1 MRVAVFGG
9 GYAGIVAAT
18 RLEDRLPEAATVVL
32 VDRQERHL
40 IRHELHRVIRRP
52 EFAETI
58 QIPFA
63 DILDRA
69 TFRQGTVAA
78 IDLDAGEAT
87 FENGDTLTYD
97 AGVVAVGASPAYYDL
112 AGVADNSIPLA
123 STADATAIGDSM
135 ADLLESGT
143 GTVVVG
149 GGGLAG
155 VQAAGE
161 LAELRAKSDAT
172 DVSIVLVEQA
182 PAVVPGADSRF
193 QSELRAALEA
203 RDVEVRTDQ
212 AVSGADESVVG
223 LAESLDI
230 PYDLFVWTGGIEGQA
245 AFDGERPMVRADL
258 RLGDRTF
265 GAGDAVRAVD
275 EDGELAPATAQ
286 AAVGM
291 GKVAAD
297 NAILRAEADEQTGF
311 RPAYHRYRDRS
322 DARIASVGDA
332 TVAQIGPVVL
342 TGPPAKALK
351 SVVGIRY
358 LSAAGA
364 IEEALSVLRG
374 EFGLADPRTGRDP
387 EP

>member
-374 EFGLADPRTGRDP
+374 EFGLADPRTGKDP